1 MVSEKRW
8 IGIMVSLLTLSLLL
22 VNGCA
27 EKKSEEKAAGDA
39 TTKESKATAAVGDQ
53 GLGLPLYPGA
63 TQDPEYPPINAP
75 HIKNLHILT
84 SDPFD
89 KVVEW
94 YSQKL
99 GPFDIDK
106 QKGGSQAMWNK
117 KTQDGFFMTAT
128 ITSIL
133 APPGKVAIVLNK
145 MKTDKQ
151 K

>member
-1 MVSEKRW
+1 MVLQKRW
-8 IGIMVSLLTLSLLL
+8 IGVMAALLTLSLLL
-22 VNGCA
+22 VSGCGG
-27 EKKSEEKAAGDA
+27 KKSEEKAAGDA

-75 HIKNLHILT
+75 HMKNLHILT

-106 QKGGSQAMWNK
+106 QQGGSQAMWNK
-117 KTQDGFFMTAT
+117 ETQDGFFMTAT
-128 ITSIL
+128 ITTIL

-145 MKTDKQ
+145 MRPQ

>member
-1 MVSEKRW
+1 MVSKKGW
-8 IGIMVSLLTLSLLL
+8 IGVMAALLALSLLL
-22 VNGCA
+22 VNGCG

-39 TTKESKATAAVGDQ
+39 TKTESKATAAVGDQ

-63 TQDPEYPPINAP
+63 TQDPEYPPVNAP

-84 SDPFD
+84 SDPFET
-89 KVVEW
+89 VVEW

-106 QKGGSQAMWNK
+106 QQKGSQAMWNK
-117 KTQDGFFMTAT
+117 ETQDGFFMTAT
-128 ITSIL
+128 ITTIL

-145 MKTDKQ
+145 MKTEK
-151 K
+151 